1 MFDRNSNGTISSAEF
16 RQLLTNL
23 GDKLSEEE
31 VDLLLAGQE
40 DQNGQIHYENLVAS
54 ITSV

>member
-1 MFDRNSNGTISSAEF
+1 MFDRNSNGTISAGEL

-23 GDKLSEEE
+23 GEKLTADE
-31 VDLLLAGQE
+31 VDVLLSSHE
-40 DQNGQIHYENLVAS
+40 DSNGQINYESLVQS